1 MNPHIREWFVRNP
14 NHTDLLNDMN
24 YLNTSFIDIIDTV
37 CGYRIELGTSLQ
49 KLIESYN
56 AVYLHQ
62 FHHFYSSKLERE
74 LDLDKKIAEHE
85 KEISILKQKER
96 DIDEDRELRIKLLA
110 SKDQDIA

>member
-49 KLIESYN
+49 KLVESYN
-56 AVYLHQ
+56 AVYLH
-62 FHHFYSSKLERE
+62 
-74 LDLDKKIAEHE
+74 
-85 KEISILKQKER
+85 
-96 DIDEDRELRIKLLA
+96 
-110 SKDQDIA
+110 